1 MESVKLAIVV
11 AKAENG
17 VIGKDNALPWHL
29 PEDLKYFK
37 RVTMGRPIVMGR
49 LTFESIGR
57 PLPGRANIVITR
69 QADWQANGV
78 QVAHSLEQAVALAE
92 KSERPDEWVM
102 VIGGANLYKQALPNC
117 DRLYLTQVHAE
128 VDGDAFF
135 PSLVDSEWEE
145 TDHESYQRDEKN
157 PYDYSFLTLDR
168 I

>member
-69 QADWQANGV
+69 QTDWQADGV
-78 QVAHSLEQAVALAE
+78 QVAHSLEQAVVLAE

-102 VIGGANLYKQALPNC
+102 IIGGANLYEQALPSCN
-117 DRLYLTQVHAE
+117 RLYLTQVHAE

-135 PSLVDSEWEE
+135 PSLVDSEWKE
-145 TDHESYQRDEKN
+145 TDRESHQSDEKN